1 MKNFFNK
8 SRGITLIAL
17 IITIIILLIL
27 AGISTYSG
35 LATIRLSKFTTFK
48 TELKIMQ
55 TKVNEWYE
63 EYKNGDN
70 TSLSLGQ
77 EISANPEV
85 EAQANK
91 VFTANASGITDK
103 EGYKFFSKE
112 EIKSLGVDGVEQDL
126 FINIEKRSV
135 ISYEGF
141 EYENVMYYLL
151 SQTSDDMYNV
161 EYEPTF
167 KKVWASKID
176 GNGEEEFL
184 SVKQTSDGGYIAV
197 GYTTSTDIQGLTNK
211 GSADCLIA
219 KFDSNGNEMWKKS
232 VGGSKYDWYND
243 VIEIQ
248 NGTYIAVGTIL
259 STDVV
264 DKSGKNIGH
273 GYDWSCSFSD
283 DYSMEASEGIIG
295 TYDSTGNEVSL
306 KTTGKATDEYTENDF
321 SQQTGDYWPFDVESV
336 SSSNIVI
343 IGISKVSD
351 GYIITGKRFIGV
363 PSTMAT
369 DNIIEG
375 HLAIKYSSTGNE
387 IAVSQIKYTTSLGQV
402 GREIV
407 INSYGDLSVLSRAWR
422 EVIELPDN
430 SYILYGSVDNAGG
443 IGSGVFK
450 SDANLS
456 NIQEIGQDSTIVKD
470 CILDESNN
478 YITIDYS
485 SEFSFRRL
493 KKQSDSEMIWQK
505 TDKVIKSISKSDA
518 DKFVGLSDDNKF
530 LKYNMED
537 GSILEEYDIPTY
549 EEVYA
554 IEGKEEYILL
564 GTPKDEE
571 GITIKGESG
580 AVIAKYAVR

>member
-1 MKNFFNK
+1 MKK
-8 SRGITLIAL
+8 EKGITLIAL
-17 IITIIILLIL
+17 VLTVMILSILVGIATYTGIDTIK
-27 AGISTYSG
+27 S
-35 LATIRLSKFTTFK
+35 SKFTRFE
-48 TELKIMQ
+48 TELKMMQ

-70 TSLSLGQ
+70 TYLTLGQ
-77 EISANPEV
+77 EISANSDV
-85 EAQANK
+85 EDQSNR
-91 VFTANASGITDK
+91 VFTSNASGITDK
-103 EGYKFFSKE
+103 EGYRYFSIETLKT
-112 EIKSLGVDGVEQDL
+112 LGIEGIEKPY
-126 FINIEKRSV
+126 FINIEKRMV
-135 ISYEGF
+135 VRYEGFSYEGK
-141 EYENVMYYLL
+141 MYYSLNDIEDGL
-151 SQTSDDMYNV
+151 YNV

-248 NGTYIAVGTIL
+248 SGTYIAVGTIL

-273 GYDWSCSFSD
+273 GYDWSCPTLDS
-283 DYSMEASEGIIG
+283 YSMEASEGIIG

-306 KTTGKATDEYTENDF
+306 KTTDKATDEYTGEDLPMD
-321 SQQTGDYWPFDVESV
+321 TDYFFDLESV
-336 SSSNIVI
+336 SSINIVI
-343 IGISKVSD
+343 TGISKVSD

-363 PSTMAT
+363 PSTMVSYSIA
-369 DNIIEG
+369 IGPI
-375 HLAIKYSSTGNE
+375 AIKYSFNGNE
-387 IAVSQIKYTTSLGQV
+387 TAITNIRYKDSIGDSSSLKIDSYKGL
-402 GREIV
+402 GV
-407 INSYGDLSVLSRAWR
+407 IERSLSG
-422 EVIELPDN
+422 VIELADN
-430 SYILYGSVDNAGG
+430 SYILYGSANSPGGAGTG
-443 IGSGVFK
+443 LWK
-450 SDANLS
+450 SDTNLS
-456 NIQEIGQDSTIVKD
+456 NVQEIGDARSIVKG

-478 YITIDYS
+478 YITIDYNIS
-485 SEFSFRRL
+485 LSFFRL
-493 KKQSDSEMIWQK
+493 EKQSDSEIIWQK
-505 TDKVIKSISKSDA
+505 TDKVIKSISKSDV
-518 DKFVGLSDDNKF
+518 DKFIGLSDDNKF

-537 GSILEEYDIPTY
+537 GNILEEYDIPTY
-549 EEVYA
+549 EEVYV

>member
-1 MKNFFNK
+1 MKK
-8 SRGITLIAL
+8 EKGITLIAL
-17 IITIIILLIL
+17 VLTVMILSILVGIATYTGIDTIK
-27 AGISTYSG
+27 S
-35 LATIRLSKFTTFK
+35 SKFTRFE
-48 TELKIMQ
+48 TELKMMQ

-70 TSLSLGQ
+70 TYLTLGQ
-77 EISANPEV
+77 EISANSDV
-85 EAQANK
+85 EDQSNR
-91 VFTANASGITDK
+91 VFTSNASGITDK
-103 EGYKFFSKE
+103 EGYRYFSIETLKT
-112 EIKSLGVDGVEQDL
+112 LGIEGIEKPY
-126 FINIEKRSV
+126 FINIEKRMV
-135 ISYEGF
+135 VRYEGFSYEGK
-141 EYENVMYYLL
+141 MYYSLNDIEDGL
-151 SQTSDDMYNV
+151 YNV

-248 NGTYIAVGTIL
+248 SGTYIAVGTIL

-273 GYDWSCSFSD
+273 GYDWSCPTLDS
-283 DYSMEASEGIIG
+283 YSMEASEGIIG

-306 KTTGKATDEYTENDF
+306 KTTDKATDEYTGEDLPMD
-321 SQQTGDYWPFDVESV
+321 TDYFFDLESV
-336 SSSNIVI
+336 SSINIVI
-343 IGISKVSD
+343 TGISKVSD

-363 PSTMAT
+363 PSTMVSYSIA
-369 DNIIEG
+369 IGPI
-375 HLAIKYSSTGNE
+375 AIKYSFNGNE
-387 IAVSQIKYTTSLGQV
+387 TAITNIRYKDSIGDSSSLKIDSYKGL
-402 GREIV
+402 GV
-407 INSYGDLSVLSRAWR
+407 IERSLSG
-422 EVIELPDN
+422 VIELADN
-430 SYILYGSVDNAGG
+430 SYILYGSANSPGGAGTG
-443 IGSGVFK
+443 LWK
-450 SDANLS
+450 SDTNLS
-456 NIQEIGQDSTIVKD
+456 NVQEIGDARSIVKG

-478 YITIDYS
+478 YITIDYNIS
-485 SEFSFRRL
+485 LSFFRL
-493 KKQSDSEMIWQK
+493 EKQSDSEIIWQK
-505 TDKVIKSISKSDA
+505 TDKVIKSISKSDV
-518 DKFVGLSDDNKF
+518 DKFIGLSDDNKF

-549 EEVYA
+549 EEVYV